1 MRVSHLAL
9 AGGLI
14 LCGMPPA
21 QAGLFSS
28 SSASSDS
35 CSSVSGDVAIAA
47 RTPEVD
53 LYTDTAGTRR
63 PGSLEQDKFPAC
75 TPITGRSPNMMLQV
89 QIGGAKY
96 WVEPHMVKYR
106 FTGKTQPVCRNLAM
120 GSNQVKVA
128 PHAASAKALPQDR
141 RIALMHTH
149 PRARLRIVRRDRRLR
164 QPG

>member
-14 LCGMPPA
+14 LCAMPPA

-53 LYTDTAGTRR
+53 LYTDTAGTQKAQT
-63 PGSLEQDKFPAC
+63 LEQDKFPAC

-120 GSNQVKVA
+120 GSNQVKA
-128 PHAASAKALPQDR
+128 GATRGLGEGCPKTGGSH
-141 RIALMHTH
+141 
-149 PRARLRIVRRDRRLR
+149 
-164 QPG
+164 